1 MKTKQYLSLLCATLL
16 LAGPAVAQDDE
27 EASLREA
34 EQKEAEFAER
44 MREAEKR
51 LEEAAARVAEL
62 SAERIG
68 SMRDGYAYAFAFD
81 DERPRL
87 GVTIGEDE
95 KGEPVEGVLVIGVS
109 PGSAAAEAGIRA
121 GDTITSVNGQSLSAE
136 SAHTANRK
144 LLDFMKGVEE
154 GDTLDV
160 EYLRSGNV
168 GKVAVKPRRVE
179 NRSFAWMPKLDG
191 NGMVPPAPEVIERF
205 RHRFGGWRG
214 VWADMELVELT
225 EGLGRYFGTDSGLL
239 VISAPKSN
247 LFTLEEGDV
256 IRQIDGREPSS
267 VNHCMRI
274 LGSYEP
280 GEKIVLDIM
289 RDKKARTI
297 EVEVPDN
304 RSGRVLPRAP
314 QPLRPVIAP
323 RPVAPPAGPV
333 ERT

>member
-1 MKTKQYLSLLCATLL
+1 MKTKRYFSLLCVTLL
-16 LAGPAVAQDDE
+16 LTGPAVAQDDD

-34 EQKEAEFAER
+34 ERKEAEFAER

-81 DERPRL
+81 DDRPRL

-95 KGEPVEGVLVIGVS
+95 KGEPVEGVLIIGVS
-109 PGSAAAEAGIRA
+109 PGSAAAEAGLRA
-121 GDTITSVNGQSLSAE
+121 GDTITSVNGERLNAE
-136 SAHTANRK
+136 SAYAANGK

-160 EYLRSGNV
+160 EYLRGGNV

-179 NRSFAWMPKLDG
+179 NRAFAWLPEFDG
-191 NGMVPPAPEVIERF
+191 TGVVPPAPEVIERF

-256 IRQIDGREPSS
+256 IRKIDGRAPSS

-289 RDKKARTI
+289 RDKKVRTI

-304 RSGRVLPRAP
+304 RSGHARRLPP
-314 QPLRPVIAP
+314 RPVRPAVAP
-323 RPVAPPAGPV
+323 RPLTPPAGPA